1 MNSISIKSN
10 QPMKGI
16 NIQIKFALIVLFIQT
31 TAMQIA
37 FGQQEETTDKNHNE
51 QVTII
56 GSFDPSI
63 NEAYKV
69 NQKPETHSFS
79 FTNPEFEFNHIDRQ
93 SDTRI
98 TLEPITPANIN
109 VDKREKISQNLLL
122 LGFGSQF
129 SPYLNFFHSSG
140 KRSQHRFTAEIYHL
154 SAFKNIPEYVNPY
167 SDTKAAL
174 EFNKFINDHILDLG
188 FTYELNTNRYYG
200 YLPADYPEMTINENG
215 LKQMYN
221 LFDGNIG
228 IRSNYKSDKKLV
240 HSLDISGYYFFDKYK
255 SSEANA
261 ELAFD
266 FYKSFEV
273 TKVLNYQYLGLDGHV
288 IYYNNTDTLKTTN
301 EYLVN
306 ATPYFKARYGIINF
320 KVGLSFNYLS
330 AGSKLKFYP
339 EIDASVELYPE
350 YLTLYAGI
358 GGGLEKISLRDLSAE
373 NPWMLTAINSKW
385 KDNRFIAFG
394 GLRGNLGQKVGY
406 NLEAKWTR
414 FNNEYFYTNIITQ
427 HTPSLTPDGPRNK
440 FNILYDN
447 GNVTQLK
454 GEITY
459 TLDSKFKTWLAAYY
473 NIYGLN
479 TLNQSYHKPISEV
492 KLGASYLFANKVN
505 VWTEVY
511 YIGKRYALD
520 PRGLA
525 PTEITLDSFF
535 DVNLGVDYQLKEN
548 FSVFLKLTNLLNRNY
563 EYYYQYPVQGI
574 NVMAGISY
582 KF

>member
-1 MNSISIKSN
+1 
-10 QPMKGI
+10 MKRI
-16 NIQIKFALIVLFIQT
+16 ILQIKFALLILFIQT
-31 TAMQIA
+31 TAINLA
-37 FGQQEETTDKNHNE
+37 LGQQGEAAGKNHNE

-63 NEAYKV
+63 NEAYKI
-69 NQKPETHSFS
+69 NQKPVAHAFS

-93 SDTRI
+93 STTQI

-122 LGFGSQF
+122 VGFGSQF

-167 SDTKAAL
+167 SNSKAAL

-188 FTYELNTNRYYG
+188 FNYQLNTNRYYG
-200 YLPADYPEMTINENG
+200 YLPADYPEITISEDG
-215 LKQMYN
+215 LKQRYN

-240 HSLDISGYYFFDKYK
+240 HSIDISGYYFFDKYK

-266 FYKSFEV
+266 FYKSFDV
-273 TKVLNYQYLGLDGHV
+273 TKVLNYQYLGLDGQV
-288 IYYNNTDTLKTTN
+288 IYFNNTDTLKTTN
-301 EYLVN
+301 EYLIN

-320 KVGLSFNYLS
+320 KLGLSFNYLS
-330 AGSKLKFYP
+330 VGSKLKFYP
-339 EIDASVELYPE
+339 EIEASVELYPE
-350 YLTLYAGI
+350 HLTLYAGI
-358 GGGLEKISLRDLSAE
+358 GGGLEKISLRDLSTE
-373 NPWMLTAINSKW
+373 NPWILTAINSKW
-385 KDNRFIAFG
+385 KDNQFIGFA

-406 NLEAKWTR
+406 NLEGRWTL
-414 FNNEYFYTNIITQ
+414 FENEYFYLNSITQ
-427 HTPSLTPDGPRNK
+427 TTPSQIPNGPINK
-440 FNILYDN
+440 FNIVYDGGSVVN
-447 GNVTQLK
+447 LK

-459 TLDSKFKTWLAAYY
+459 THDSKFKTWIAAAY
-473 NIYGLN
+473 NIYMLN
-479 TLNQSYHKPISEV
+479 SLNNPYHKPITEV
-492 KLGASYLFANKVN
+492 KLGASYLFVKKVN

-511 YIGKRYALD
+511 YVGKRSALD
-520 PRGLA
+520 PRGLV

-535 DVNLGVDYQLKEN
+535 DINLGVDYQLKDN
-548 FSVFLKLTNLLNRNY
+548 FSVFLKLTNMLNWNY

>member
-1 MNSISIKSN
+1 MNSNSTKSN

-16 NIQIKFALIVLFIQT
+16 NIHIKFALIVLFIQIT
-31 TAMQIA
+31 VMPVAIS
-37 FGQQEETTDKNHNE
+37 QQEPTTDKNHNE

-69 NQKPETHSFS
+69 NQKPEAHSLS
-79 FTNPEFEFNHIDRQ
+79 FTNPEFEFQHIDRQ
-93 SDTRI
+93 SGTQI

-140 KRSQHRFTAEIYHL
+140 KRNQHRFTAEIYHL

-167 SDTKAAL
+167 SNTKAAL
-174 EFNKFINDHILDLG
+174 KFNKFINDHILDLE
-188 FTYELNTNRYYG
+188 FTYKLNTNRYYG
-200 YLPADYPEMTINENG
+200 YLPADYPEMTINENV

-228 IRSNYKSDKKLV
+228 IRSNYKSNNKLV
-240 HSLDISGYYFFDKYK
+240 HTINISGYYFFDVYK

-266 FYKSFEV
+266 FYKSFDV
-273 TKVLNYQYLGLDGHV
+273 TKVLNYQYLGIDGQV
-288 IYYNNTDTLKTTN
+288 VYYNNADTLKTTN

-358 GGGLEKISLRDLSAE
+358 GGSLEKISLRDLSAE
-373 NPWMLTAINSKW
+373 NPWILTAIDSKW
-385 KDNRFIAFG
+385 KDNMFIGFV

-414 FNNEYFYTNIITQ
+414 FKNEYFYTNVITQ
-427 HTPSLTPDGPRNK
+427 HTPSLTPNGPINK
-440 FNILYDN
+440 FNIVYDD
-447 GNVTQLK
+447 GNVINLK
-454 GEITY
+454 GEVTY
-459 TLDSKFKTWLAAYY
+459 TLDSKFKTWLAANY
-473 NIYGLN
+473 NIYSLN
-479 TLNQSYHKPISEV
+479 SLSQPYQKPISEF
-492 KLGASYLFANKVN
+492 KLGASYLFAKKVD

-511 YIGKRYALD
+511 YVGKRYALN
-520 PRGLA
+520 PRGMV

-535 DVNLGVDYQLKEN
+535 DVNMGVDYQLKEN
-548 FSVFLKLTNLLNRNY
+548 FSVFLKLTNLLNWNY

>member
-1 MNSISIKSN
+1 
-10 QPMKGI
+10 MKRI
-16 NIQIKFALIVLFIQT
+16 NIQIKFALLILFIQS
-31 TAMQIA
+31 TAINLA
-37 FGQQEETTDKNHNE
+37 LGQQGETTDKKHNE

-69 NQKPETHSFS
+69 NQKPVAHTFS

-93 SDTRI
+93 STTQI

-122 LGFGSQF
+122 VGFGSQF

-174 EFNKFINDHILDLG
+174 EFKKFINDHILDLG
-188 FTYELNTNRYYG
+188 FTYQLNTNRYYG

-215 LKQMYN
+215 LKQMHN

-240 HSLDISGYYFFDKYK
+240 HSIDITGYYFFDKYK

-266 FYKSFEV
+266 FYKSFDV
-273 TKVLNYQYLGLDGHV
+273 TKVLNYQYLGLDGQV
-288 IYYNNTDTLKTTN
+288 IYFNNSDTLKTTN
-301 EYLVN
+301 EYLIN

-320 KVGLSFNYLS
+320 KLGLSFNYLS
-330 AGSKLKFYP
+330 VGSKLKFYP
-339 EIDASVELYPE
+339 EIEASVELYPE
-350 YLTLYAGI
+350 HLTLYAGI
-358 GGGLEKISLRDLSAE
+358 GGGLEKISLRDLSTE
-373 NPWMLTAINSKW
+373 NPWILTAINSKW
-385 KDNRFIAFG
+385 KDNQFIGFA

-406 NLEAKWTR
+406 NLEGRWTL
-414 FNNEYFYTNIITQ
+414 FENEYFYLNSITQ
-427 HTPSLTPDGPRNK
+427 TTPSQIPNGPINK
-440 FNILYDN
+440 FNIVYDGGSVVN
-447 GNVTQLK
+447 LK

-459 TLDSKFKTWLAAYY
+459 THDSKFKTWIAAAY
-473 NIYGLN
+473 NIYVLDSLN
-479 TLNQSYHKPISEV
+479 NPYHKPITEV
-492 KLGASYLFANKVN
+492 KLGASYLFVKKVN

-511 YIGKRYALD
+511 YVGKRSAFD

-535 DVNLGVDYQLKEN
+535 DINLGIDYQLKDN
-548 FSVFLKLTNLLNRNY
+548 FSVFLKLTNMLNWNY

>member
-1 MNSISIKSN
+1 MNRRTIS
-10 QPMKGI
+10 MKFMFAAVL
-16 NIQIKFALIVLFIQT
+16 IQLVAISQVFSQAVQS
-31 TAMQIA
+31 
-37 FGQQEETTDKNHNE
+37 GDKNHNE

-69 NQKPETHSFS
+69 NQKPEEYSFS

-109 VDKREKISQNLLL
+109 VDKREKISKNLLL
-122 LGFGSQF
+122 AGFGSQF

-140 KRSQHRFTAEIYHL
+140 KRSKHRFTTEIYHL
-154 SAFKNIPEYVNPY
+154 SAFKNIPDYTSPY
-167 SDTKAAL
+167 SNTRADL
-174 EFNKFINDHILDLG
+174 NFNKFINDHILNLG
-188 FTYELNTNRYYG
+188 FQYQYNTNRYYG
-200 YLPADYPEMTINENG
+200 YMPSDYPAIAIDEEG
-215 LKQMYN
+215 LKQRFN
-221 LFDGNIG
+221 SFEGSIG

-240 HSLDISGYYFFDKYK
+240 HQIDASGYYFFDKFQ

-261 ELAFD
+261 RLNFD

-273 TKVLNYQYLGLDGHV
+273 TKVLNYQYLGIDGQV
-288 IYYNNTDTLKTTN
+288 IYYNNSDTLKTTN

-306 ATPYFKARYGIINF
+306 ATPYFKARYGFINF
-320 KVGLSFNYLS
+320 KAGLSFNYLS

-358 GGGLEKISLRDLSAE
+358 GGGLKKNSLRNLSAE
-373 NPWMLTAINSKW
+373 NPWILTTINTKW
-385 KDNRFIAFG
+385 KNNRFTALA
-394 GLRGNLGQKVGY
+394 GLRGNIGQKVGY
-406 NLEAKWTR
+406 NLEAKWSR
-414 FNNEYFYTNIITQ
+414 FNNEYFFINTITQ
-427 HTPSLTPDGPRNK
+427 FTPSLTPDGPRNK
-440 FNILYDN
+440 FNVVYDDGDVIN
-447 GNVTQLK
+447 LK

-459 TLDSKFKTWLAAYY
+459 SSDGKFNTWLAANY
-473 NIYGLN
+473 NIYTLSSLN
-479 TLNQSYHKPISEV
+479 NPYHKPIIEA
-492 KLGASYLFANKVN
+492 KLGASYRFVNKVE
-505 VWTEVY
+505 VWTELY
-511 YIGKRYALD
+511 YMGKRYALD
-520 PRGLA
+520 PRGMV
-525 PTEITLDSFF
+525 PTEVTLESFF

-548 FSVFLKLTNLLNRNY
+548 FGVFLKLTNLLNWNY
-563 EYYYQYPVQGI
+563 EYYYQYPMQGI

>member
-1 MNSISIKSN
+1 
-10 QPMKGI
+10 MKGI
-16 NIQIKFALIVLFIQT
+16 NIQIKFSIIVLLIQIT
-31 TAMQIA
+31 VLQMAL
-37 FGQQEETTDKNHNE
+37 GQQEQTTDKNHNE

-69 NQKPETHSFS
+69 NQKPESHSFS
-79 FTNPEFEFNHIDRQ
+79 FSNPEFEFQHIDRQ
-93 SDTRI
+93 SSTQI
-98 TLEPITPANIN
+98 KLEPITPANIN

-122 LGFGSQF
+122 IGFGSQF

-167 SDTKAAL
+167 SNSKAAL

-188 FTYELNTNRYYG
+188 FTYQLNTNRYYG
-200 YLPADYPEMTINENG
+200 YLPADYPEITIDEDG
-215 LKQMYN
+215 LNQRYN
-221 LFDGNIG
+221 LFEGNIG

-240 HSLDISGYYFFDKYK
+240 HSIDVSGYYFFDIYK

-261 ELAFD
+261 ELVFD
-266 FYKSFEV
+266 LYKSFDV
-273 TKVLNYQYLGLDGHV
+273 TKVLNYQYLGMDGQG
-288 IYYNNTDTLKTTN
+288 IYYNNTDTLITTN
-301 EYLVN
+301 EYLIN

-339 EIDASVELYPE
+339 EIDASIELYPK
-350 YLTLYAGI
+350 YLTFYAGI
-358 GGGLEKISLRDLSAE
+358 GGGLEKISLRNLSAE
-373 NPWMLTAINSKW
+373 NLWILTAIDSKW
-385 KDNRFIAFG
+385 KDNKFIGFA
-394 GLRGNLGQKVGY
+394 GLRGNIGQKVGY
-406 NLEAKWTR
+406 NLEAKYR
-414 FNNEYFYTNIITQ
+414 HFNNEFFYTNIITQ
-427 HTPSLTPDGPRNK
+427 YSPSLTPNGPINK
-440 FNILYDN
+440 FNVVYDD
-447 GNVTQLK
+447 GNVINLK
-454 GEITY
+454 GEITF
-459 TLDSKFKTWLAAYY
+459 TLDSKFKTWLAANY
-473 NIYGLN
+473 NIYSLN
-479 TLNQSYHKPISEV
+479 SLSNPYHKPITEF
-492 KLGASYLFANKVN
+492 KLGASYLFSKKVN

-511 YIGKRYALD
+511 YVGKRYALD
-520 PRGLA
+520 PRGLV
-525 PTEITLDSFF
+525 PTEVTLDSFF

-548 FSVFLKLTNLLNRNY
+548 FSVFLKLTNLLNWNY

>member
-1 MNSISIKSN
+1 
-10 QPMKGI
+10 MKRI
-16 NIQIKFALIVLFIQT
+16 NIQIKFALLILFIQS
-31 TAMQIA
+31 TAINLA
-37 FGQQEETTDKNHNE
+37 LGQQGETTDKKHNE

-69 NQKPETHSFS
+69 NQKPVAHTFS

-93 SDTRI
+93 STTQI

-122 LGFGSQF
+122 VGFGSQF

-174 EFNKFINDHILDLG
+174 EFKKFINDHILDLG
-188 FTYELNTNRYYG
+188 FTYQLNTNRYYG

-215 LKQMYN
+215 LKQMHN

-240 HSLDISGYYFFDKYK
+240 HSIDITGYYFFDKYK

-266 FYKSFEV
+266 FYKSFDV
-273 TKVLNYQYLGLDGHV
+273 TKVLNYQYLGLDGQV
-288 IYYNNTDTLKTTN
+288 IYFNNSDTLKTTN
-301 EYLVN
+301 EYLIN

-320 KVGLSFNYLS
+320 KLGLSFNYLS
-330 AGSKLKFYP
+330 VGSKLKFYP
-339 EIDASVELYPE
+339 EIEASVELYPE
-350 YLTLYAGI
+350 HLTLYAGI
-358 GGGLEKISLRDLSAE
+358 GGGLEKISLRDLSTE
-373 NPWMLTAINSKW
+373 NPWILTAINSKW
-385 KDNRFIAFG
+385 KDNQFIGFA

-406 NLEAKWTR
+406 NLEGRWTL
-414 FNNEYFYTNIITQ
+414 FENEYFYLNSITQ
-427 HTPSLTPDGPRNK
+427 TTPSQIPNGPINK
-440 FNILYDN
+440 FNIVYDGGSVVN
-447 GNVTQLK
+447 LK

-459 TLDSKFKTWLAAYY
+459 THDSKFKTWIAAAY
-473 NIYGLN
+473 NIYVLDSLN
-479 TLNQSYHKPISEV
+479 NPYHKPITEV
-492 KLGASYLFANKVN
+492 KLGASYLFVKKVN

-511 YIGKRYALD
+511 YVGKRSALD

-525 PTEITLDSFF
+525 PTEMTLDSFF
-535 DVNLGVDYQLKEN
+535 DINLGVDYQLKDN
-548 FSVFLKLTNLLNRNY
+548 FSVFLKLTNMLNWNY

>member
-1 MNSISIKSN
+1 
-10 QPMKGI
+10 MKRI
-16 NIQIKFALIVLFIQT
+16 NIQIKFALLILFIQS
-31 TAMQIA
+31 TAINLA
-37 FGQQEETTDKNHNE
+37 LGQQGETTDKKHNE

-69 NQKPETHSFS
+69 NQKPVAHTFS

-93 SDTRI
+93 STTQI

-122 LGFGSQF
+122 VGFGSQF

-174 EFNKFINDHILDLG
+174 EFKKFINDHILDLG
-188 FTYELNTNRYYG
+188 FTYQLNTNRYYG

-215 LKQMYN
+215 LKQMHN

-240 HSLDISGYYFFDKYK
+240 HSIDITGYYFFDKYK

-266 FYKSFEV
+266 FYKSFDV
-273 TKVLNYQYLGLDGHV
+273 TKVLNYQYLGLDGQV
-288 IYYNNTDTLKTTN
+288 IYFNNSDTLKTTN
-301 EYLVN
+301 EYLIN

-320 KVGLSFNYLS
+320 KLGLSFNYLS
-330 AGSKLKFYP
+330 VGSKLKFYP
-339 EIDASVELYPE
+339 EIEASVELYPE
-350 YLTLYAGI
+350 HLTLYAGI
-358 GGGLEKISLRDLSAE
+358 GGGLEKISLRDLSTE
-373 NPWMLTAINSKW
+373 NPWILTAINSKW
-385 KDNRFIAFG
+385 KDNQFIGFA

-406 NLEAKWTR
+406 NLEGRWTL
-414 FNNEYFYTNIITQ
+414 FENEYFYLNSITQ
-427 HTPSLTPDGPRNK
+427 TTPSQIPNGPINK
-440 FNILYDN
+440 FNIVYDGGSVVN
-447 GNVTQLK
+447 LK

-459 TLDSKFKTWLAAYY
+459 THDSKFKTWIAAAY
-473 NIYGLN
+473 NIYVLDSLN
-479 TLNQSYHKPISEV
+479 NPYHKPITKV
-492 KLGASYLFANKVN
+492 KLGASYLFVKKVN

-511 YIGKRYALD
+511 YVGKRSALD

-525 PTEITLDSFF
+525 PTEMTLDSFF
-535 DVNLGVDYQLKEN
+535 DINLGVDYQLKDN
-548 FSVFLKLTNLLNRNY
+548 FSVFLKLTNMLNWNY